1 MPLPVPDKPWEDVS
15 MDFIV
20 GLPRTRRAVDSIMVI
35 VDRFS
40 KMAHFVPCA
49 KTSDAS
55 HVMDLYFHNVVKLH
69 GIPRSIVSDRDV
81 KFLSHFWR
89 TLWARL
95 GTRLNFSTAFH
106 PQSDGQTEVVNR
118 SLGNILRSLLLGK
131 TANWDA
137 HLSSAEFAYNSSKS
151 KTTQFSPFEIV
162 YGANPL
168 SPIDLTPVVSNCPK
182 PCIKAETRASE
193 IVKMHEKAKANIM
206 KHNAEYSRRAPK
218 KKLVSFDEGDLV
230 WVHLRKS
237 RFPKKRKSKLL
248 PKAEGPYRVLKKINS
263 NAYQIDLPEE
273 YGISRSFNVSDLSPY
288 AEDSMAPSD
297 PEDSSQ
303 EGEDDGGPS
312 RSIRG
317 DDENEI
323 GDSGGTAKSI
333 WGTPEG
339 GGGSTEGG
347 VGFAGTAEEGGGSTL
362 EEGGGSTLEGGGG
375 GSLEGGGG
383 FRGTTEG
390 VLPIVPF
397 RGTAKGGRCI
407 PEGPHVIPEEG
418 CTLERDFLI
427 HPKLYYLLRSFNQ
440 VRCIIFEVH

>member
-1 MPLPVPDKPWEDVS
+1 
-15 MDFIV
+15 
-20 GLPRTRRAVDSIMVI
+20 
-35 VDRFS
+35 
-40 KMAHFVPCA
+40 
-49 KTSDAS
+49 
-55 HVMDLYFHNVVKLH
+55 
-69 GIPRSIVSDRDV
+69 
-81 KFLSHFWR
+81 
-89 TLWARL
+89 
-95 GTRLNFSTAFH
+95 
-106 PQSDGQTEVVNR
+106 
-118 SLGNILRSLLLGK
+118 
-131 TANWDA
+131 
-137 HLSSAEFAYNSSKS
+137 
-151 KTTQFSPFEIV
+151 
-162 YGANPL
+162 
-168 SPIDLTPVVSNCPK
+168 LTPVVSNCPK

-303 EGEDDGGPS
+303 EGEDDRGPS
-312 RSIRG
+312 GSIRE
-317 DDENEI
+317 DDKYDTE
-323 GDSGGTAKSI
+323 DPGGTAKSI

-347 VGFAGTAEEGGGSTL
+347 VGFAGTTEGEGDTAKADGGSL
-362 EEGGGSTLEGGGG
+362 EGGGGSTLEGGGGSTLEGEGG

-397 RGTAKGGRCI
+397 RGTAKRSRCTPED

-418 CTLERDFLI
+418 CTLECDFMI

-440 VRCIIFEVH
+440 VRCIIFEIH